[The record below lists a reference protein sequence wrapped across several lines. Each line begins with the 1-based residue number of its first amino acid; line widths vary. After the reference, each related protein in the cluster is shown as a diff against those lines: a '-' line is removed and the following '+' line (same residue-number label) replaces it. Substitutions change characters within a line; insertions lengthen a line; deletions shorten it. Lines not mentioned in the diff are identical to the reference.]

1 MKENRF
7 NLEDYKV
14 RLQPAIHPSYARI
27 LCSYIKNQG
36 YSIEELFKG
45 STLNWQKLLEQ
56 QYFISVEQ
64 LDRIVLNA
72 LQLTHKPWLGIDIA
86 KRFSVSAHGSLG
98 YGVIAAPTV
107 KDAFKLVE
115 RALSTRISL
124 LAFQYQDTS
133 EGARFYIDELSP
145 LKELQQVIYPMLIG
159 AFCDVIEKTT
169 GEKAP
174 SIHIALPYSM
184 PAWFEH
190 YKQQF
195 PELIFTFG
203 NQRFFADIPH
213 TLLNMHSLTA
223 DNFAYRNAQR
233 ECQQLLEIRQRGG
246 DLSER
251 IKLHFFASGA
261 PYAKQSEISNIMGMS
276 VRTLIRKLDLEQT
289 CFQAILDEVRT
300 ELACWQ
306 LQNSHL
312 SVEEIAESVGI
323 IDTSNFSRIFKR
335 WMGCTPSDFRKT
347 QCYPNQ

>member
-1 MKENRF
+1 LGVNQL
-7 NLEDYKV
+7 NSNNYKS
-14 RLQPAIHPSYARI
+14 RLKPAIHPSYARI

-36 YSIEELFKG
+36 YNIESLFKG
-45 STLNWQKLLEQ
+45 STLNWGKLVEQ
-56 QYFISVEQ
+56 QHFISIEQ
-64 LDRIVLNA
+64 LYRIILNS
-72 LQLTHKPWLGIDIA
+72 LELTQKPWLGIEIA

-124 LAFQYQDTS
+124 LEFQYQEIS
-133 EGARFYIDELSP
+133 SGARFYVNELNP
-145 LKELQQVIYPMLIG
+145 LQELQQVIYPMLIG
-159 AFCDVIEKTT
+159 ALCDMIEKTT
-169 GEKAP
+169 GETA
-174 SIHIALPYSM
+174 SGVHLALPY
-184 PAWFEH
+184 PKPTWFNH

-203 NQRFFADIPH
+203 STHFYADIPEK
-213 TLLNMHSLTA
+213 LLNIHSLTA

-233 ECQQLLEIRQRGG
+233 ECQQLLEIRQHGG

-251 IKLHFFASGA
+251 IKLHLFASGA
-261 PYAKQSEISNIMGMS
+261 PFAKQSEICSEMGMS
-276 VRTLIRKLDLEQT
+276 VRTLIRKLNTEQT
-289 CFQAILDEVRT
+289 CFQAILDEVKT

-306 LQNSHL
+306 LQNTSL

-335 WMGCTPSDFRKT
+335 WMGCTPSYFRKSHS
-347 QCYPNQ
+347 NF